1 MAEKTWP
8 VRCHGM
14 GAPTRTCVA
23 AGTRCPTP
31 TAAPW
36 SPRRQLSSLC
46 KHLYTQA
53 AHARLTDW
61 RCCCLLVGR
70 CQQGHLPDGHGYIA
84 RGLEPSIAQRLNN
97 YFCFLCF
104 IIVYARQHLPGL
116 ALVARPTVATAVYRV
131 VASRFA
137 SHSVLECFNTRIVI
151 EDSSRVMRN
160 GSQQATRGQCALA
173 ADA

>member
-1 MAEKTWP
+1 MAGALPW
-8 VRCHGM
+8 HGR
-14 GAPTRTCVA
+14 TRTCVA
-23 AGTRCPTP
+23 AGTRCPTL

-36 SPRRQLSSLC
+36 SPRWQLSSLC
-46 KHLYTQA
+46 KHFNIHKLRTQGSQIGA
-53 AHARLTDW
+53 AAAFPLSDASGANFLTATATSW
-61 RCCCLLVGR
+61 RPRAVDCSE
-70 CQQGHLPDGHGYIA
+70 A
-84 RGLEPSIAQRLNN
+84 NN
-97 YFCFLCF
+97 YFCFYVSLSF
-104 IIVYARQHLPGL
+104 TQDNLPGL